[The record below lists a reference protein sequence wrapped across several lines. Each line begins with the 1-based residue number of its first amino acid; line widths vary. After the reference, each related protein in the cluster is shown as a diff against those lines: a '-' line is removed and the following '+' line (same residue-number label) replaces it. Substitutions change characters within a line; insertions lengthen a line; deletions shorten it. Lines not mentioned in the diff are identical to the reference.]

1 MVAAGRVTEVAEAGM
16 EAREAEGTRRCSAV
30 GGGGADADADSC
42 ARACASVLASVHAL
56 PVVPRGEQALGPI
69 GCSVRLG
76 KVGGVV
82 RPLWLGG
89 VQTEVAVMVAVE
101 TARAAVETARA
112 AGEMAAEE
120 TVVETV
126 DAVEETV
133 EMTAGETASTLRK

>member
-1 MVAAGRVTEVAEAGM
+1 MVAAGRVTEVAAAG
-16 EAREAEGTRRCSAV
+16 REAEGIRRCSAV
-30 GGGGADADADSC
+30 GGGDADADADSC

-76 KVGGVV
+76 KVGGMMH
-82 RPLWLGG
+82 PLWLGG

-133 EMTAGETASTLRK
+133 EMTAGETASTLRR

>member
-1 MVAAGRVTEVAEAGM
+1 MVAAGRVTEVAAAG
-16 EAREAEGTRRCSAV
+16 REAEGIRRCSAV

-42 ARACASVLASVHAL
+42 ARACASVLASGHAL
-56 PVVPRGEQALGPI
+56 PVVPCGEPALGPI

-76 KVGGVV
+76 KVGGMVH
-82 RPLWLGG
+82 PLWLGG
-89 VQTEVAVMVAVE
+89 VQTEVAVMV
-101 TARAAVETARA
+101 AVETARA

-133 EMTAGETASTLRK
+133 EMTAGETASTLRR

>member
-1 MVAAGRVTEVAEAGM
+1 MTEVAAAGREV
-16 EAREAEGTRRCSAV
+16 EGIRRCSAV

-76 KVGGVV
+76 KVGGMVH
-82 RPLWLGG
+82 PLWLGG

-133 EMTAGETASTLRK
+133 EMTAGEMASTLRK

>member
-1 MVAAGRVTEVAEAGM
+1 M

-42 ARACASVLASVHAL
+42 ARACARVLASGHAL
-56 PVVPRGEQALGPI
+56 PVVPRGEPALGPI

-101 TARAAVETARA
+101 TARAA
-112 AGEMAAEE
+112 GEMAAEE

>member
-1 MVAAGRVTEVAEAGM
+1 MVAAGKVTEVAAAG
-16 EAREAEGTRRCSAV
+16 REAEGIRRCSAV

-42 ARACASVLASVHAL
+42 ARGCASVLASGHAL
-56 PVVPRGEQALGPI
+56 PVVPCGEPALGPI

-76 KVGGVV
+76 KVGGMVH
-82 RPLWLGG
+82 PLWLGG

-133 EMTAGETASTLRK
+133 EMTAGETASTLRR

>member
-1 MVAAGRVTEVAEAGM
+1 M
-16 EAREAEGTRRCSAV
+16 
-30 GGGGADADADSC
+30 
-42 ARACASVLASVHAL
+42 
-56 PVVPRGEQALGPI
+56 
-69 GCSVRLG
+69 
-76 KVGGVV
+76 V

-101 TARAAVETARA
+101 TARAVVETARA

>member
-1 MVAAGRVTEVAEAGM
+1 MTEVAEAGM

-42 ARACASVLASVHAL
+42 ARACARVLASGHAL
-56 PVVPRGEQALGPI
+56 PVVPRGEPALGPI

-101 TARAAVETARA
+101 TARAAVETAGA
-112 AGEMAAEE
+112 VAAAEPVARVVRAVV
-120 TVVETV
+120 VVETAEV
-126 DAVEETV
+126 RAEVR
-133 EMTAGETASTLRK
+133 AA